1 MTSFVESCIE
11 TVEESA
17 RSLERRTRGR
27 PQAQKLLKSLANKKN
42 ILVTTHLHPDPDAL
56 ASAHALTVLLKAK
69 LPNAKVTGSIRGQV
83 VGGINEAFATHSQLS
98 FAEWDAEKVASGTYD
113 AVVLLDCQPTFAYN
127 PLPKEVEVTAVID
140 HHRPRG
146 RRPTCSHCDVRT
158 DVGATSSIVFS
169 YFMELE
175 ETIPPLLAATLLY
188 AIESDLAGAAGTPGE
203 LDNMALSG
211 LTLLADT
218 KALYK
223 MRYVRL
229 TPSYFEVFASSFT
242 SAVVYDR
249 LVVSHLTK
257 IDTLEKPALVAD
269 TLLRLKGV
277 DYSLVTALHEGRM
290 VISLRASITS
300 ALSAAD
306 AMARLIRGLGEG
318 GGHRTKAGGFVPLGN
333 PLDVAQVEKIRT
345 LLRNR
350 LLKVLGIPTSKAT
363 PLVPAP
369 QNGR

>member
-27 PQAQKLLKSLANKKN
+27 PQARKLLKALVNKKN

-56 ASAHALTVLLKAK
+56 ASAHALAVLLRAK
-69 LPNAKVTGSIRGQV
+69 LPNAKVTTSIRGQV
-83 VGGINEAFATHSQLS
+83 VGGINEAFATHSQIDFS
-98 FAEWDAEKVASGTYD
+98 AWDAEKIAAGAYD
-113 AVVLLDCQPTFAYN
+113 GIVLLDCQPTFAYN
-127 PLPKEVEVTAVID
+127 PLPKDVEVTAIID

-146 RRPTCSHCDVRT
+146 RRPRCSHCDIRT

-175 ETIPPLLAATLLY
+175 VTIPPLLAATLLY

-229 TPSYFEVFASSFT
+229 SPSYFEVFAEGCT
-242 SAVVYDR
+242 AAVVYDR
-249 LVVSHLTK
+249 AVISHLSK
-257 IDTLEKPALVAD
+257 IDTLEKPAIVAD
-269 TLLRLKGV
+269 TLLRLQGV
-277 DYSLVTALHEGRM
+277 DYSLVTAVHEGRL
-290 VISLRASITS
+290 VVSLRASTAS
-300 ALSAAD
+300 TLTAAD
-306 AMARLIRGLGEG
+306 VMTRLIRNLGEG
-318 GGHRTKAGGFVPLGN
+318 GGHRTKAGGFVPL
-333 PLDVAQVEKIRT
+333 PASPEVEQIEKTRT
-345 LLRNR
+345 LIRNR
-350 LLKVLGIPTSKAT
+350 LLRVLGIPSGKAIKLIN
-363 PLVPAP
+363 PK
-369 QNGR
+369 